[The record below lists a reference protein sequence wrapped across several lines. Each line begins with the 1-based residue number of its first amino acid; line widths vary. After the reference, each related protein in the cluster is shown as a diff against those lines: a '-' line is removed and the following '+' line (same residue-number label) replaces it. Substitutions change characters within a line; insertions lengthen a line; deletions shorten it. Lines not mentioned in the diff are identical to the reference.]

1 MKTNLS
7 RPQSGNVSL
16 SKVQKTISAALGGLF
31 ENNTVYCENH
41 FQDDEAVI
49 VMMANGVVAT
59 LHVQE
64 MASGLQKG
72 VAV

>member
-1 MKTNLS
+1 MKTTLS
-7 RPQSGNVSL
+7 RPQSGNVPL

-31 ENNTVYCENH
+31 EENTVYCENH
-41 FQDDEAVI
+41 FSDNEAVV
-49 VMMANGVVAT
+49 VMMSNGVCVT

-64 MASGLQKG
+64 VSESLQKG